1 MTKKPQNSTTALNLK
16 SATELSAKSG
26 ASNTKKH
33 PNFMLVNKSLKKKSS
48 KLRNLKERADGVLG
62 QFGDLLDVDVDVE
75 ASGEINT

>member
-1 MTKKPQNSTTALNLK
+1 MTFK
-16 SATELSAKSG
+16 SAIYKRQLNGYK
-26 ASNTKKH
+26 
-33 PNFMLVNKSLKKKSS
+33 LLKKKSS